1 MELLDGLVTVYR
13 ADGAR
18 QVVSACFQWEDRKE
32 ESPEGEQLFRKAKL
46 FVTGEDYFPQIG
58 DRVLAGVG
66 PETVDW
72 ETFLPVT
79 VAGLCQIQWV
89 RPYYLGGE
97 LHHVEAGS
105 E

>member
-1 MELLDGLVTVYR
+1 MVITIYRQDGFRRVTEGCYR
-13 ADGAR
+13 
-18 QVVSACFQWEDRKE
+18 WEDRE
-32 ESPEGEQLFRKAKL
+32 QASLEGLRRGRKAKL
-46 FVTGEDYFPQIG
+46 FVSGEDYFPKIG
-58 DRVLAGVG
+58 DRVLPGVG